1 MSIAKFFIYFVV
13 MIVCGI
19 SIIEADT
26 LLIQISLLVGVIISF
41 MLAFSAITEI
51 KEQC

>member
-1 MSIAKFFIYFVV
+1 MN
-13 MIVCGI
+13 VCGI